1 MAGIDTSIYSQLLRQ
16 PKSVAEYDAE
26 ALQAQ
31 QNRLAL
37 QVGQSALD
45 DKQRAIAEG
54 NRLRQVVSGFGAN
67 KTANYN
73 SLLSAGNLK
82 EAQAYEKANS
92 EVTKTAAETERLG
105 AQTQK
110 DKFGVILQANGLVGS
125 AAGSIMQ
132 NPDYNH
138 AVMVVNDLK
147 TKLGPELAKQ
157 IGLEAMEIPRDPAQ
171 LKAWANDHYLSS
183 IDTAKQLD
191 DARAKSEGLANRQ
204 NQAVLNAA
212 TNATSRANNA
222 STNATT
228 QRGQNM
234 ANERAKDAASSSKVP
249 AGYKLNSDGTM
260 SFIPG
265 GPADPTST
273 GGKAPTEF
281 QGKSA
286 GFGARAEQA
295 DKLISGLAGKYSP
308 AKVNAKLSAENTP
321 LIGGIAGAA
330 ANTLLGENE
339 QQAEQAQRDFINA
352 ILRQES
358 GAAIGMGEFENA
370 RRQYF
375 PQPGDKPGVLEQ
387 KAANRK
393 LAVQGLKGSAGKA
406 AFSAP
411 SSAPAAA
418 LPAGWSVERN

>member
-26 ALQAQ
+26 AQQSQ

-37 QVGQSALD
+37 QAQQGQ
-45 DKQRAIAEG
+45 IAAQQAG
-54 NRLRQVVSGFGAN
+54 IARTNRLAAVLGGFSPGASAAEQGDLLTRSGFIDEGRKVIESGAKAN
-67 KTANYN
+67 KDQRE
-73 SLLSAGNLK
+73 G
-82 EAQAYEKANS
+82 EKAQREAERFQFENARDQLGFVNQIIGS
-92 EVTKTAAETERLG
+92 ARDQASYSQGRQAMAARGLDVSQIPEQYDPAYVASAG
-105 AQTQK
+105 AQTLTQLQRLDQVWKQK
-110 DKFGVILQANGLVGS
+110 GFDLDVEKFGEDKRRN
-125 AAGSIMQ
+125 
-132 NPDYNH
+132 
-138 AVMVVNDLK
+138 
-147 TKLGPELAKQ
+147 
-157 IGLEAMEIPRDPAQ
+157 
-171 LKAWANDHYLSS
+171 KA
-183 IDTAKQLD
+183 T
-191 DARAKSEGLANRQ
+191 EGLTA
-204 NQAVLNAA
+204 
-212 TNATSRANNA
+212 
-222 STNATT
+222 
-228 QRGQNM
+228 RGQNM
-234 ANERAKDAASSSKVP
+234 TASTAAAGRAQSESQFARTQSAGKVP
-249 AGYKLNSDGTM
+249 AGYRANADGTM

-265 GPADPTST
+265 GPADPAAN